1 MKDMSKI
8 EAMLLDA
15 DAPYFQPFFYNNALA
30 LRCALGVGRGEEYM
44 KNARERAG
52 RIASLLFPDG
62 PDAAV
67 FNHPLYDLTD
77 SGPAMER
84 EFAESPGEAESIS
97 AGYLRQVIWQT
108 RFLLTMQLKYRHR
121 AVRGVRAGE
130 DGERRVRML
139 CYADGTPIDAAA
151 LIGEELKD
159 RYHCDLGLVS
169 FENECV
175 LCVYDDRGC
184 DIVFADARKFIELY
198 PLLEPYFLEYDRPL
212 MEERLRSV
220 EASLGL

>member
-8 EAMLLDA
+8 EEMLLDA
-15 DAPYFQPFFYNNALA
+15 DSKYFQPFFYNNALS
-30 LRCALGVGRGEEYM
+30 LRCELGFGPAGEYPR
-44 KNARERAG
+44 NARERAG
-52 RIASLLFPDG
+52 RIAALLMPHG

-84 EFAESPGEAESIS
+84 EFEESPGEAESIS

-130 DGERRVRML
+130 DAQPLGKRVNVRK
-139 CYADGTPIDAAA
+139 YFARVIDIGHGVDDGNDGI
-151 LIGEELKD
+151 K
-159 RYHCDLGLVS
+159 RH
-169 FENECV
+169 
-175 LCVYDDRGC
+175 
-184 DIVFADARKFIELY
+184 FI
-198 PLLEPYFLEYDRPL
+198 
-212 MEERLRSV
+212 
-220 EASLGL
+220 